1 MKILSV
7 KSDNR
12 RKSFDVHC
20 RGKAFVFPFA
30 KCSPRPSSDDAVIQV
45 HPDPELGR
53 EAFTYVLKSG
63 EEGSVHMDQVLEY
76 NRDPGY
82 LRDQVVYDLTLE
94 AIRSLEIS
102 GLSKRETMRRLGT
115 SAPQLYRLLDPAMR
129 RKSVDQLLR
138 LLAVLGQEVQVK
150 VLSKSA

>member
-7 KSDNR
+7 KPDYR
-12 RKSFDVHC
+12 RKCFEVHS
-20 RGKAFVFPFA
+20 RGKSLAFPFA
-30 KCSPRPSSDDAVIQV
+30 KCSPRPSSADAVIEV

-53 EAFTYVLKSG
+53 EAFSYLLESG
-63 EEGSVHMDQVLEY
+63 KDGSVHTDQVLEY

-94 AIRSLEIS
+94 ARRALEIS

-129 RKSVDQLLR
+129 RKSVDQMLR
-138 LLAVLGQEVQVK
+138 LLAVLGQEVQIK
-150 VLSKSA
+150 VLAKSA